1 MTVTRKIDWVQLIPV
16 RLPLVRPGQS
26 LPLILQR
33 ALLGQRLSLR
43 RGDIVCV
50 ASKVASAAEG
60 RIEFLNQ
67 QHVTR
72 KARNYADRFRI
83 NPALAQIVVNEA
95 DEILGGV
102 KGFLLT
108 IKSGILSA
116 NAGVDVKNSPRGTA
130 TLWPADL
137 DNSATVLRHS
147 LEIKY
152 GTGLGVLIVDSRVT
166 PLRLGTTGLAIG
178 SSGFNPIRDDRGK
191 IDLYNRTV
199 KVTQTNVADD
209 LAASAHLLM
218 SERDERIGL
227 VIVRNAPVPVKV
239 NVSSSLK
246 LAVRKCLV
254 CSVLVK

>member
-1 MTVTRKIDWVQLIPV
+1 MTVTSKIDRVQLIPV
-16 RLPLVRPGQS
+16 QLPLVRPGQS

-33 ALLGQRLSLR
+33 ALLAQRLRLR

-50 ASKVASAAEG
+50 ASKVVSAAEG

-67 QHVTR
+67 QRVTR

-130 TLWPADL
+130 TLWPADP
-137 DNSATVLRHS
+137 DNSATVLRNS

-152 GTGLGVLIVDSRVT
+152 RARIGVLVVDSRVT
-166 PLRLGTTGLAIG
+166 PLRLGTTGLTIG

-191 IDLYNRTV
+191 MDLYNRTV

-227 VIVRNAPVPVKV
+227 VIIRNAPVPMRA
-239 NVSSSLK
+239 NASSSLR